1 MKSPKAVPLASITL
15 TPENSAALA
24 FWTDLT
30 GLSAQEIA
38 NYLLESKLELFSPN
52 NTDTIVTDILAGF
65 KYADRQS
72 AEQVLAWATEH
83 LKNYY
88 GKALKRFSSG
98 VDELPDGRF
107 EIYAYGSDGTGPEH
121 SLLPRISE
129 KKTPFRSPWLR
140 RVSVLPQRSS

>member
-1 MKSPKAVPLASITL
+1 MSSVKSPKAVPLASITL

-30 GLSAQEIA
+30 GLSVQEIA
-38 NYLLESKLELFSPN
+38 NCLLESELEGFSPN
-52 NTDTIVTDILAGF
+52 NTDTIVTDTLAGF

-72 AEQVLAWATEH
+72 AERVLAWATEH

-88 GKALKRFSSG
+88 RKTLKTFSSR

-107 EIYAYGSDGTGPEH
+107 EIYAYGTNATGRRH
-121 SLLPRISE
+121 SLLPH
-129 KKTPFRSPWLR
+129 
-140 RVSVLPQRSS
+140 

>member
-1 MKSPKAVPLASITL
+1 MKSPEVVPLASITL

-30 GLSAQEIA
+30 GLSVQEIA
-38 NYLLESKLELFSPN
+38 NHLLESELEVFSPDN
-52 NTDTIVTDILAGF
+52 RDTVVTDTLAGF

-72 AEQVLAWATEH
+72 AERVLAWATEH

-88 GKALKRFSSG
+88 SKVLKKFTGG

-107 EIYAYGSDGTGPEH
+107 EIYAYGTSGTGRER
-121 SLLPRISE
+121 SLLPH
-129 KKTPFRSPWLR
+129 
-140 RVSVLPQRSS
+140 

>member
-30 GLSAQEIA
+30 GLSVQEIA
-38 NYLLESKLELFSPN
+38 NHLLASKLEVFSPN
-52 NTDTIVTDILAGF
+52 NTDTIVTDTLAEF

-72 AEQVLAWATEH
+72 AERVFAWATEH

-88 GKALKRFSSG
+88 RKALKTFSG
-98 VDELPDGRF
+98 GADELPDGRF
-107 EIYAYGSDGTGPEH
+107 EIYGYRTNGAGRER
-121 SLLPRISE
+121 SLLPHQQ
-129 KKTPFRSPWLR
+129 KSPIVKEICDRKLR
-140 RVSVLPQRSS
+140 N

>member
-1 MKSPKAVPLASITL
+1 MKSPEVVPLASITL

-30 GLSAQEIA
+30 GLSVQEIA
-38 NYLLESKLELFSPN
+38 NHLLESELEVFSPDN
-52 NTDTIVTDILAGF
+52 RDTVVTDTLAGF

-72 AEQVLAWATEH
+72 AERVLAWATEH

-88 GKALKRFSSG
+88 RKVLKKFTGG

-107 EIYAYGSDGTGPEH
+107 EIYAYGTSGTGRER
-121 SLLPRISE
+121 SLLPH
-129 KKTPFRSPWLR
+129 
-140 RVSVLPQRSS
+140 